1 MSPSDSPVFHDPD
14 GHRWRR
20 VRRAGLATSVIATA
34 LAAIFIASVFA
45 NPVLPRLNLRQLAGL
60 PHTANLKPKRPDLPA
75 NPTERK
81 ARTQAELQQVL
92 ANTKY
97 VVPGKRGS
105 HIPLVPPPSIPP
117 APIVAATPGTRPLS
131 IGSYI
136 NWDES
141 SYESLKRN
149 LDHLDWVV
157 PEWSH
162 LQEAPEGGNPLAA
175 DIHIPALNWIRVTR
189 PETRILPL
197 VQNASNEK
205 SQSDLL
211 AAIRGPIVGWGK
223 LERKATAEA
232 GP

>member
-1 MSPSDSPVFHDPD
+1 MSLSDSPVFHDPD
-14 GHRWRR
+14 GRRWRR
-20 VRRAGLATSVIATA
+20 VRRAGLATSIIATA
-34 LAAIFIASVFA
+34 LAAIFIASVLA

-60 PHTANLKPKRPDLPA
+60 PHIANLKPKRPDIPA
-75 NPTERK
+75 NPSERK
-81 ARTQAELQQVL
+81 ARKAQAELQQVL

-97 VVPGKRGS
+97 IVPGKRGS
-105 HIPLVPPPSIPP
+105 HIPLVPPPTPQPGPP
-117 APIVAATPGTRPLS
+117 APIVPVTRPLS
-131 IGSYI
+131 VGFYI

-162 LQEAPEGGNPLAA
+162 LQEASEGGSPLAT

-197 VQNASNEK
+197 VQNVSRLGCE
-205 SQSDLL
+205 S
-211 AAIRGPIVGWGK
+211 V
-223 LERKATAEA
+223 
-232 GP
+232 